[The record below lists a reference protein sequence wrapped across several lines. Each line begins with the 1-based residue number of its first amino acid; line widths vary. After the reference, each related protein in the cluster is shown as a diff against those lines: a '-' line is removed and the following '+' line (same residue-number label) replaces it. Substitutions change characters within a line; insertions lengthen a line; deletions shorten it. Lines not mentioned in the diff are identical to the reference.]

1 MSRPIIEVLTF
12 TALYDN
18 INQSIMS
25 EMQPYRFIHN
35 NIEVKL
41 KADKRGQLAPSLEVR
56 EVRAIERSMINDT
69 QELVSIFDNTN
80 RKSSHLFEG
89 ERIGDT
95 PFDSA
100 IYLDKSARPVR
111 KIVRGLWNEFSEGTE
126 PHAYFLNIDKRPWL
140 AEMGFIDGE
149 DGINLED
156 IPADLVS
163 IDKIDPDYLRHALT
177 RIRAL
182 YVDSAAMLSIKE
194 QEDQDINEEDKDIE
208 KVWSMPTRLDGQTIA
223 IVDEV
228 KSSGNT
234 LRIALQ
240 LMRAAIPEA
249 NFEGVWWSDPGQVAW
264 DIGTKDMQKAA
275 KFVPAW
281 YSAENLDGRGVG
293 DINEY
298 RSSVSPSKAQRIGR
312 QILSAPLFDTETGTT
327 VGAGKLTKQVNA
339 DIQTL
344 VRRYKSS
351 ELVDYLP
358 DLDLAETNP
367 ELFEQRLLHYYKTDT
382 PAEALAIR
390 KSRIKK

>member
-1 MSRPIIEVLTF
+1 
-12 TALYDN
+12 
-18 INQSIMS
+18 MS
-25 EMQPYRFIHN
+25 EKQPYRFIHN

-41 KADKRGQLAPSLEVR
+41 KADKRGQLTPSLEVR
-56 EVRAIERSMINDT
+56 ELKAIERSMVNDT
-69 QELVSIFDNTN
+69 GELVSIFDNTN
-80 RKSSHLFEG
+80 RESSHLFEG
-89 ERIGDT
+89 ERISDT
-95 PFDSA
+95 AFDAA

-111 KIVRGLWNEFSEGTE
+111 KIVRGLWNEFSDGIE
-126 PHAYFLNIDKRPWL
+126 PQAFFLNIDKRPWL
-140 AEMGFIDGE
+140 AEMGFVDGE
-149 DGINLED
+149 DDINLED
-156 IPADLVS
+156 IPANLVS
-163 IDKIDPDYLRHALT
+163 IDRMDPAYLRHALT

-182 YVDSAAMLSIKE
+182 YVDSSALLSIEE
-194 QEDQDINEEDKDIE
+194 QEDKNIDESEKDIE
-208 KVWSMPTRLDGQTIA
+208 KVWSIPTRLDGKTVA

-240 LMRAAIPEA
+240 LLRAAIPEA

-264 DIGTKDMQKAA
+264 DIGTKNMQKAA

-281 YSAENLDGRGVG
+281 YSADNLDGRGVG

-298 RSSVSPSKAQRIGR
+298 RSSISPSKAQRIGR

-327 VGAGKLTKQVNA
+327 VGVGKLTKQVNQ

-344 VRRYKSS
+344 VNRYKSG

-358 DLDLAETNP
+358 DLGLADTNP
-367 ELFEQRLLHYYKTDT
+367 ERFNHYLQHYYKTDT
-382 PAEALAIR
+382 AEKALAIR